1 MKRSVLQKYAR
12 LLAVSGLNVQSG
24 QSVII
29 SASTENDAFAV
40 LVAEEC
46 YRKGASEVRIEWMN
60 QDSERLSYDYRT
72 LESLSKVEKWEIEK
86 LKSRTEKLPCIL
98 FLDSDD
104 PTAFEDVDKVK
115 MASARAKRLGRMKK
129 YLDESDGM
137 YQWCIATVPGRKWAK
152 KLFPELSSR
161 AAVERL
167 WQKILFCSRITSDPV
182 EEWKAHDADL
192 KKRCSYLNSLGID
205 FLHYT
210 SKEGTDLTVGLME
223 DSVFEGGSE
232 MTIGRRSVSFQPN
245 IPTEECFTTPMKGR
259 AEGIVYSTMPL
270 SYNGILIENFHIRFR
285 NGKAVEWKAQKN
297 EELLGKLLTMDEGA
311 SYIGEC
317 ALVPDSSP
325 VRKSGVVY
333 YNSLLDENATCHI
346 AFGAGYDSAVRGY
359 GELSREELREK
370 GVNDS
375 SIHIDFMVGS
385 PSLCIEAFTRDK
397 RRFKLI
403 ENGEWAF

>member
-129 YLDESDGM
+129 YLDESDGR

-359 GELSREELREK
+359 GELSREELRGK

-385 PSLCIEAFTRDK
+385 SSLCIEAFTRDK